1 MPEERELQEKVLAY
15 RLIESRIETLFRQRE
30 SLNAKL
36 MEIATTLNG
45 IDEIEKTDED
55 SLFSL
60 GSETHFF
67 GKVTDKNRMIVE
79 IGADTAL
86 EKSFEEGKQI
96 LSKRREEIENL
107 IASLENN
114 ILQLSASLQSLES
127 QINELAEKRKEAG

>member
-30 SLNAKL
+30 SLSAKL
-36 MEIATTLNG
+36 MEIDTTLKG
-45 IDEIEKTDED
+45 IDEIGRTDEE

-60 GSETHFF
+60 GSETHLF
-67 GKVTDKNRMIVE
+67 GKVMDKNKMIVE
-79 IGADTAL
+79 IGANIAL

-96 LSKRREEIENL
+96 LNKRREEIENL
-107 IASLENN
+107 ITSLENN